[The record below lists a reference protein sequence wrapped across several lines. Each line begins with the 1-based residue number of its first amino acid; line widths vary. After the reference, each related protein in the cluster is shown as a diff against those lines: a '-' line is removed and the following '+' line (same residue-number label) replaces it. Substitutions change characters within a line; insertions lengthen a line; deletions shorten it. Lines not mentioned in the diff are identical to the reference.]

1 MALMQAATNR
11 ATGNEIAYRIAVLN
25 VTKSTR
31 RNVEQKK
38 KENEI
43 HFNPVVIS
51 SNTK

>member
-38 KENEI
+38 KRERNS
-43 HFNPVVIS
+43 F
-51 SNTK
+51 